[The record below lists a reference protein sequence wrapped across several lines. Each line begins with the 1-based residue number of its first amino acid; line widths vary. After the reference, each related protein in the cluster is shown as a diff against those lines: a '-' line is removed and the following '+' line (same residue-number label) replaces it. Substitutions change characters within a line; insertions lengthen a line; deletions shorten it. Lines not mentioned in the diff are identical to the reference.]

1 MTKDKNELM
10 EIADQMEQ
18 DLGTDNLLEDLMKAM
33 SSDELQDNLAYIS
46 RMYDLDN
53 ELRQF
58 TGLPLKGSLFICYSY
73 AYFRGYLSRFILLWY
88 NYT

>member
-1 MTKDKNELM
+1 MSKDKNELM

-18 DLGTDNLLEDLMKAM
+18 DLGTDNLLEDLIRAM

-53 ELRQF
+53 ELR
-58 TGLPLKGSLFICYSY
+58 
-73 AYFRGYLSRFILLWY
+73 
-88 NYT
+88 